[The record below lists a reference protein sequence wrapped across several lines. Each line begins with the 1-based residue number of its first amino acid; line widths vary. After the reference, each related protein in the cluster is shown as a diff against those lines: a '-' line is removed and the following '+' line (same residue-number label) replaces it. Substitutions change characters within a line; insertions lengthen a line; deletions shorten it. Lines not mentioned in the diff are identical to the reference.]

1 METTPASPRKTFVVR
16 TNCEYSIEIEAE
28 SREQA
33 VEKAEHIDFEQ
44 HWTQAW
50 APMEAEEA

>member
-1 METTPASPRKTFVVR
+1 MDAPPRTPPKTFLVR
-16 TNCEYSIEIEAE
+16 TNVEYSIEIEADSAE
-28 SREQA
+28 EA
-33 VEKAEHIDFEQ
+33 VEKAGHIDFEE